1 MINFNGNIVNESN
14 QLSNNRGFL
23 FGDAV
28 FETLRVISNHIP
40 FWEDHYFRLM
50 ASMRVLRFNIPDS
63 FTPEFLK
70 NEILKLH
77 SKSNLGLNSR
87 IRITVYRNSSGR
99 YKPITN
105 DIGYIINIDRIENS
119 KYFIEKK
126 EVKVDLYKDYFISN
140 QLVHSIKS
148 NNKSINVLASI
159 YASENDLDNCI
170 LLNDRKM
177 VCEFINGNLFYIK
190 NEKIYTP
197 DLKSGCL
204 NGVLRKNL
212 INIIKS
218 NGLVIEESQISP
230 FDLVSAD
237 ELFITNVIQG
247 ILPVTN
253 YRKKIYVSKIATIL
267 TNLLNDSIN
276 YN

>member
-1 MINFNGNIVNESN
+1 MINFNGNIVDESN

-70 NEILKLH
+70 NEIFKLH

-105 DIGYIINIDRIENS
+105 DIGYIINIDRIEDS
-119 KYFIEKK
+119 KYFIEMNCNKQTK
-126 EVKVDLYKDYFISN
+126 RLKNS
-140 QLVHSIKS
+140 SKS
-148 NNKSINVLASI
+148 
-159 YASENDLDNCI
+159 Y
-170 LLNDRKM
+170 
-177 VCEFINGNLFYIK
+177 
-190 NEKIYTP
+190 
-197 DLKSGCL
+197 
-204 NGVLRKNL
+204 
-212 INIIKS
+212 
-218 NGLVIEESQISP
+218 
-230 FDLVSAD
+230 
-237 ELFITNVIQG
+237 
-247 ILPVTN
+247 
-253 YRKKIYVSKIATIL
+253 
-267 TNLLNDSIN
+267 
-276 YN
+276 